1 MHPTKQGAKRSTTPS
16 GNPGAGTRA
25 DVTITRS
32 SGNRSDSRTD
42 SRTDGRTNGRKNPGE
57 FNWVKFWIEMGIYAL
72 IFNIVAGLI
81 TWYYIFPKLHLR

>member
-16 GNPGAGTRA
+16 GNPEAGTRA

-32 SGNRSDSRTD
+32 TGK
-42 SRTDGRTNGRKNPGE
+42 RKNPGQ

-72 IFNIVAGLI
+72 IFNIIAGLV

>member
-32 SGNRSDSRTD
+32 TG
-42 SRTDGRTNGRKNPGE
+42 KQKKPGE

>member
-16 GNPGAGTRA
+16 GNPGVGTRV

-32 SGNRSDSRTD
+32 TG
-42 SRTDGRTNGRKNPGE
+42 KQKKPGD
-57 FNWVKFWIEMGIYAL
+57 FNWMKFWIEMGIYAL
-72 IFNIVAGLI
+72 LFNIVAGLI

>member
-1 MHPTKQGAKRSTTPS
+1 MHPTKQAAKRSTTPS

-25 DVTITRS
+25 GVTITRS
-32 SGNRSDSRTD
+32 
-42 SRTDGRTNGRKNPGE
+42 NGKQKNPGA